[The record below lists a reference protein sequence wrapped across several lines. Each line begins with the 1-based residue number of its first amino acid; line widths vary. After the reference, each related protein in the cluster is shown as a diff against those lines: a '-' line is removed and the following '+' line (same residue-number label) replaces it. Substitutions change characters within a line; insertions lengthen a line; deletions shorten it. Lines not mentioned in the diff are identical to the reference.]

1 METDTPMAVD
11 ASVGAPMETDAP
23 PVEGPVDAAGAAR
36 ASFPDRRKWGSKR
49 FPKGFNARV
58 YYSLKRGIERKNYL
72 VRFSQRNGYQLP
84 KPVIPSANP
93 EFYKKKK
100 INAWCRLKGQDRKEY
115 LSKTREERQEFLRN
129 YKEKPRD
136 EEPPPLKLT
145 VPQNF
150 AWPKGMN
157 QKEFLAKKPGFER
170 MAYLAWHIRNNDI
183 KLEERPPPVNV
194 PIGRQPEMRT
204 YPRCGCSSSES
215 CASCSRCVELH
226 CICGLTG
233 RHRRAVCSESR
244 ACSCLLTDPTARCK
258 LCHGCRQPHGFFSH
272 CRCVLHQQIL
282 WTKRHPELE
291 VKLTAQEEETL
302 CSCFMLE
309 NGHEGE
315 ATNEKEAK
323 ARHEM
328 ERVRRIRRAAGFPSC
343 DSIYR
348 SNKITATLGDEGIES
363 EFDDGVDNGPGSHV
377 LPPSTDSVIPRTMI
391 RRMVNT
397 ANVTFPA
404 SYHPLLRSEGCSLL
418 ETIEPRGGR
427 ISRRNNAAM
436 KSDAIRN
443 EIIRGLENISY
454 EIDRNAAMPPD
465 DLLDFLVYMA
475 SVKAANVGE
484 LIGTFEDSAAVAAS
498 IVMEEYMAQIVEDTM
513 VQQQPLCPLT
523 EASVQAFSRELL
535 VGFNWQLFDRQH
547 PFSPSDP
554 TNKFLSVVEKESM
567 LMDKLSDLILREFVS
582 TQPTHFDVVTHAKDL
597 LRWIRSVIVVPPFIL
612 TGRIESP
619 PRIGMP
625 KSTVDQTSSSPRNEN
640 PSKKRRLKKKQ
651 PISKRKN
658 QPNNEV
664 GVAPSTPQIRL
675 AVKANPKHGNP
686 TYKIHFSTTIKNELH
701 VEASV
706 GGIDSKMKAM
716 ATVSHLAKVVE
727 QHELGRKEAVPEFP
741 GPPPTISTIPAE
753 DPNDPYREMFTFL
766 CGSVNDYKKRRW
778 EALMDKYLSATMPGW
793 KPLSKNQQRSVHT
806 INEAEVQDKMDVSES
821 KWNSYQV
828 SGTPM

>member
-1 METDTPMAVD
+1 
-11 ASVGAPMETDAP
+11 METDAP
-23 PVEGPVDAAGAAR
+23 PVEEPVDAAGAAR

-404 SYHPLLRSEGCSLL
+404 SYHPLLR
-418 ETIEPRGGR
+418 
-427 ISRRNNAAM
+427 
-436 KSDAIRN
+436 
-443 EIIRGLENISY
+443 
-454 EIDRNAAMPPD
+454 
-465 DLLDFLVYMA
+465 
-475 SVKAANVGE
+475 
-484 LIGTFEDSAAVAAS
+484 
-498 IVMEEYMAQIVEDTM
+498 
-513 VQQQPLCPLT
+513 
-523 EASVQAFSRELL
+523 
-535 VGFNWQLFDRQH
+535 
-547 PFSPSDP
+547 
-554 TNKFLSVVEKESM
+554 
-567 LMDKLSDLILREFVS
+567 
-582 TQPTHFDVVTHAKDL
+582 
-597 LRWIRSVIVVPPFIL
+597 WIRSVIVVPPFIL